1 MIYALPGM
9 GADNSM
15 YGAAWR
21 GLPNSVFLNWPA
33 YHGEDSIASIAKRV
47 VDEAGIA
54 DGSVLI
60 GSSLGGIVS
69 CEIAKIRELRGLI
82 LVGGAKTKEEIS
94 SVLSLI
100 HPLAKYAP
108 IEFIQRAAGKLPSDL
123 TRMFTRGQAPLI
135 RAMCNAIFE
144 WEGLDE
150 ALIKPVRIHGRFDRV
165 IPLPANVDL
174 ILDAGHL
181 VAMTHPRECVAFI
194 SANQLPDP
202 TSPSVTP
209 AAGAAGAPSVAADH

>member
-9 GADNSM
+9 GADNNM
-15 YGAAWR
+15 YGPAWR
-21 GLPNSVFLNWPA
+21 DLPNSVFLDWPT
-33 YHGEDSIASIAKRV
+33 YRGEDSIASIAKRV
-47 VDEAGIA
+47 VDEAKIV

-60 GSSLGGIVS
+60 GSSLGAIVS

-94 SVLSLI
+94 AVLSLV
-100 HPLAKYAP
+100 HPLAKFAP

-123 TRMFTRGQAPLI
+123 TKMFGRSQAPLI

-144 WEGLDE
+144 WKGLDE
-150 ALIKPVRIHGRFDRV
+150 TLIKPVRIHGRLDRV
-165 IPLPANVDL
+165 IPLPAEVDL

-181 VAMTHPRECVAFI
+181 VAMTHPEECVAFI
-194 SANQLPDP
+194 SANQSSVPTLASG
-202 TSPSVTP
+202 TSP
-209 AAGAAGAPSVAADH
+209 AGKEPRHR